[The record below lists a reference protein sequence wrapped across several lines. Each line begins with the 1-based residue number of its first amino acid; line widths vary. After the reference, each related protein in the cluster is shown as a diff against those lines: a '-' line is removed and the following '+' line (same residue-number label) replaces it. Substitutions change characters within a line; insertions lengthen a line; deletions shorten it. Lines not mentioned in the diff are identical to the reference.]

1 METFEPLNPKPRTLN
16 PKGRRPEKMNIDI
29 SKFENC
35 HVLVVGDLMIDEY
48 LWGEVDRISP
58 EAPVQIVAVDHE
70 DFTLGGAGNV
80 INNLVAL
87 GARVSAVGVIGSGV
101 SGKMLMDRLTGLGV
115 DTAGVVAE
123 QNRPTTKKTRIIADH
138 QQVLRLDRETT
149 RAISDET
156 FKSVIRAAEK
166 IMPDI
171 DIVLFSDYGKGL
183 MSGPLISKM
192 TADARRRDK
201 YTITDPKG
209 LDFTKY
215 SGTQVITPNKK
226 EASLAAGIEIADDDT
241 LLEAGRRLMSNTG
254 AEKVLIT
261 CGKDGMVYIES
272 DGDLQKIST
281 KARQVYDVSG
291 AGDTVLALLGLGIAA
306 GMPFGEAVTL
316 ANIAAGI
323 VVGKVGTATV
333 TKDELAKGMQLIAGD
348 TVLKQLYLTELSQ
361 LSSDLRK
368 KGKRIVLTN
377 GCFDVLH
384 VGHVKLLTASKQ
396 LGDVLIVAVD
406 DDESVRA
413 LKGPQRPVI
422 SADERLRIISA
433 LDSVDHVILFSTDEL
448 EKILEA
454 ARPEVLTKGSDYS
467 DSQVQGREIVEKHG
481 GRVELIPIT
490 ENISSTQVIN
500 NIKNK
505 TT

>member
-1 METFEPLNPKPRTLN
+1 
-16 PKGRRPEKMNIDI
+16 MNIDI
-29 SKFENC
+29 SKFESC

-48 LWGEVDRISP
+48 LWGDVDRISP
-58 EAPVQIVAVDHE
+58 EAPVQIVSVNNE

-87 GARVSAVGVIGSGV
+87 GARVSAVGVIGSGTN
-101 SGKMLMDRLTGLGV
+101 GKLLLDRLKGLGV
-115 DTAGVVAE
+115 NTKGVIAE

-138 QQVLRLDRETT
+138 QQVLRLDKETT
-149 RAISDET
+149 SDISAET
-156 FKSVIRAAEK
+156 FKAVTRAAEK
-166 IMPDI
+166 IIPEI

-183 MSGPLISKM
+183 MTGPLISKL
-192 TADARRRDK
+192 TAAARSRDK
-201 YTITDPKG
+201 LTITDPKG

-215 SGTQVITPNKK
+215 CGTHVITPNKK
-226 EASLAAGIEIADDDT
+226 EASLATGIEIVDESS
-241 LLEAGRRLMSNTG
+241 LWEAGQRLLKITG
-254 AEKVLIT
+254 AEKLLIT
-261 CGKDGMVYIES
+261 CGKDGMVYIEPN
-272 DGDLQKIST
+272 GDLQKINT

-291 AGDTVLALLGLGIAA
+291 AGDTVLALLALGLAA
-306 GMPFGEAVTL
+306 EMPFDKAVTL

-333 TKDELAKGMQLIAGD
+333 SKNELAAGLQLIAGD
-348 TVLKQLYLTELSQ
+348 TVLKQLYLKELSQ

-396 LGDVLIVAVD
+396 LGDVLIVAID
-406 DDESVRA
+406 DDESVRH

-422 SADERLRIISA
+422 SAEERIRIISA
-433 LDSVDHVILFSTDEL
+433 LDSVDHVILFSLGEL
-448 EKILEA
+448 DKIIAA
-454 ARPEVLTKGSDYS
+454 ARPDVLTKGSDYNAS
-467 DSQVQGREIVEKHG
+467 EVQGREIVERQG

-505 TT
+505 